1 MDTSCC
7 TDMLKGLTLNTRG
20 RWTLATAVVRT
31 RSSMKQQTCLG
42 SSDLTIPLYAVDVD
56 EVECAFKFFFMF
68 YVPSLD
74 GYTKLHPIDL
84 FDFLRPS
91 FGTSKHRIS

>member
-7 TDMLKGLTLNTRG
+7 TYMLKGLTLNTRG
-20 RWTLATAVVRT
+20 RWILATAAVRAC
-31 RSSMKQQTCLG
+31 SSMKQTCLG
-42 SSDLTIPLYAVDVD
+42 SSDRTIPPYAIDVD
-56 EVECAFKFFFMF
+56 EVECAFKFFFTF